1 MQESITY
8 VGLDVH
14 KDSICIA
21 IAESGRKGEVRVYG
35 TIGGD
40 MTSLGR
46 VVKKFSL
53 KYKHLC
59 FVYEAGPCGYEIYRY
74 LTSKGHDCSVVSPA
88 HIARKPSDRI
98 KTDRRDAMTLAR
110 LHRSGDLTY
119 VYVPRKEDEAMR
131 DLIRAREDAVKAQR
145 VARQQLKAMLL
156 RLGIR
161 YKGNAGWSRVYFNWL
176 SDQKMPTPVQQ
187 FVFQEYINAINETSR
202 RVEQYN
208 KQIEVFVESWRMRPV
223 VCALQALRGVSL
235 ITATIII
242 AELGDLN
249 RFDHPSQLMGFM
261 GLVPS
266 ENSSGPKVRKGSIT
280 KTGNTHVRKALTEA
294 AHAYR
299 YQARLTR
306 CLLKRQEGLDQE
318 VRHIAWKC
326 QTRLC
331 ARFRRLLARG
341 KPRNVVIIATAR
353 ELAGFIWAIARQ
365 VPAPNYTT

>member
-1 MQESITY
+1 MKKSITY

-14 KDSICIA
+14 KDSISVA
-21 IAESGRKGEVRVYG
+21 LAEEGRNGEVRFYG
-35 TIGGD
+35 VIGGD
-40 MTSLGR
+40 ITSLGR
-46 VVKKFSL
+46 LVKKLSSKDKEL
-53 KYKHLC
+53 R

-74 LTSKGHDCSVVSPA
+74 LKSKGYDCEVVSPA

-98 KTDRRDAMTLAR
+98 KTDRRDAITLAR
-110 LHRSGDLTY
+110 LHRSGDLTS
-119 VYVPRKEDEAMR
+119 VYVPREDDEAMR
-131 DLIRAREDAVKAQR
+131 DLMRAREDAVKAQR
-145 VARQQLKAMLL
+145 VTRQQLKAMLL

-161 YKGNAGWSRVYFNWL
+161 YKGRADWKRVYFNWL
-176 SDQKMPTPVQQ
+176 SDQKMPTPAQQ

-208 KQIEVFVESWRMRPV
+208 KQIEVFVESWRMRPA

-249 RFDHPSQLMGFM
+249 RFDHPSQLMAFM

-266 ENSSGPKVRKGSIT
+266 ETSSGPKVRKGSIT

-294 AHAYR
+294 AQAYR
-299 YQARLTR
+299 HQARITR

-318 VRHIAWKC
+318 VRHISWKC

-331 ARFRRLLARG
+331 ARFRKLLARG
-341 KPRNVVIIATAR
+341 KHYNVVIIATAR

-365 VPAPNYTT
+365 VPTPN